1 MGSNVSIRVDPG
13 YKTGFVTDLRAIQ
26 GLRPKSLDQSSPVL
40 DEPEEQANQHRREA
54 AEMLTKAISPTSVP
68 ASNGDLIEAAPRALP
83 VPPAPMPAAPVTTAP
98 FVSPS
103 GQRAAPSVQVTFEV
117 PVDDATS
124 FSMEAWFDQ
133 VVRSQAALVF
143 VSDQRVVGFPRA
155 FPNLTPRAIHV
166 KSSVFNG
173 RTLVCQTTGISFEFL
188 HYLLRILLI
197 TDELAEEE

>member
-83 VPPAPMPAAPVTTAP
+83 VPPAPMPAATRKKPRLSMPGDADSCCALTRASHLSLRLP
-98 FVSPS
+98 FCRTGRLSAIRPC
-103 GQRAAPSVQVTFEV
+103 AAP
-117 PVDDATS
+117 
-124 FSMEAWFDQ
+124 
-133 VVRSQAALVF
+133 
-143 VSDQRVVGFPRA
+143 
-155 FPNLTPRAIHV
+155 
-166 KSSVFNG
+166 
-173 RTLVCQTTGISFEFL
+173 
-188 HYLLRILLI
+188 
-197 TDELAEEE
+197 